1 MIAGK
6 SVVLTALDPSNAET
20 VRAWIND
27 PQVNRYMLTGH
38 IPLTPGEE
46 LAFYQAVEASASSFV
61 FEIHAQE
68 DMRLI
73 GHVGLD
79 GVDLRHRHG
88 EVGIMIGDRAAQG
101 RGFGRDAIVTVLRFA
116 FDTLGLHRVGIK
128 AREDNERAV
137 HLYASI
143 GFREVG
149 RERECDFAQGRF
161 HDVIEFDM
169 LDREFAELYP
179 AG

>member
-1 MIAGK
+1 MIAGR

-20 VRAWIND
+20 VRAWVND

-38 IPLTPGEE
+38 IPLTPAEE
-46 LAFYQAVEASASSFV
+46 LAFYHAAETSPSSYV
-61 FEIHAQE
+61 FEIHVSE

-79 GVDLRHRHG
+79 SVDLRHRHG
-88 EVGIMIGDRAAQG
+88 EVGIMIGDTGAHG
-101 RGFGRDAIVTVLRFA
+101 RGYGRDAIVTVLRFA

-137 HLYASI
+137 HLYSSI
-143 GFREVG
+143 GFSEVG

-169 LDREFAELYP
+169 LDREFAGLYP
-179 AG
+179 AE